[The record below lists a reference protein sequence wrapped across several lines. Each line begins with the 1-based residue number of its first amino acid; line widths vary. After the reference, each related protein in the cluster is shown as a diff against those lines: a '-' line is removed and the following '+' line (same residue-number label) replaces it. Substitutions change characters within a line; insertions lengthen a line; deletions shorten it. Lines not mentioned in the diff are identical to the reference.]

1 MGYVATPLWVVF
13 GSKWASRGVS
23 NEFTHDLCQ
32 TINSLLFTEKVMT
45 TEAASI
51 MLVDDHPLL
60 RKGLKQLIAMEDDM
74 TVVAEA
80 SSGADALKLAEEHD
94 PDLIVLD
101 LNMQGMDGIETLKKL
116 RDNGVTS
123 RIIMLTVSDADDDVV
138 AAITNGADGYL
149 LKDMEPELLLEQIH
163 RAVTG
168 KMVLSEAI
176 TEILATALRQPTKSP
191 SSQLSSLTNREYEIL
206 SLIAKGMSNKVIA
219 RELDI
224 SDGTVKVHVKHLL
237 KKLGLRSRVEAAVWM
252 VNQQG
257 EQE

>member
-1 MGYVATPLWVVF
+1 M
-13 GSKWASRGVS
+13 S
-23 NEFTHDLCQ
+23 N
-32 TINSLLFTEKVMT
+32 
-45 TEAASI
+45 EAASI

-74 TVVAEA
+74 QVVAEA
-80 SSGADALKLAEEHD
+80 SSGKDAIALAAEHD

-116 RDNGVTS
+116 RDSGVTS
-123 RIIMLTVSDADDDVV
+123 RIIMLTVSDADEDVV
-138 AAITNGADGYL
+138 DAITNGADGYL
-149 LKDMEPELLLEQIH
+149 LKDMEPEQLLEQIH

-176 TEILATALRQPTKSP
+176 TEILATALRQPAKAP

-257 EQE
+257 QQGES

>member
-1 MGYVATPLWVVF
+1 M
-13 GSKWASRGVS
+13 S
-23 NEFTHDLCQ
+23 N
-32 TINSLLFTEKVMT
+32 
-45 TEAASI
+45 EAASI

-74 TVVAEA
+74 QVVAEA
-80 SSGADALKLAEEHD
+80 SSGKDAIALAAEHD

-101 LNMQGMDGIETLKKL
+101 LNMQGMDGIETLKQL
-116 RDNGVTS
+116 RDSGVTS

-149 LKDMEPELLLEQIH
+149 LKDMEPEQLLEQIH

-176 TEILATALRQPTKSP
+176 TEILATALRQPAKAP

-237 KKLGLRSRVEAAVWM
+237 KKLGLRSRFEAAVWM

-257 EQE
+257 QQGES

>member
-1 MGYVATPLWVVF
+1 
-13 GSKWASRGVS
+13 
-23 NEFTHDLCQ
+23 
-32 TINSLLFTEKVMT
+32 MT

-80 SSGADALKLAEEHD
+80 SNGPDALELAAEHD

-101 LNMQGMDGIETLKKL
+101 LNMHGMDGIETLKKL
-116 RDNGVTS
+116 RDSGVTS

-138 AAITNGADGYL
+138 AAITNGGDGYL

-176 TEILATALRQPTKSP
+176 TEILATALRQPTQSAT
-191 SSQLSSLTNREYEIL
+191 SQLSTLTNREHEIL

-257 EQE
+257 E

>member
-1 MGYVATPLWVVF
+1 
-13 GSKWASRGVS
+13 
-23 NEFTHDLCQ
+23 
-32 TINSLLFTEKVMT
+32 MT

-80 SSGADALKLAEEHD
+80 SNGPDALLLAAEHD

-101 LNMQGMDGIETLKKL
+101 LNMQGMDGIETLKRL
-116 RDNGVTS
+116 RDSGVTS

-176 TEILATALRQPTKSP
+176 TEILATALRQPTQSTT
-191 SSQLSSLTNREYEIL
+191 SQLSNLTNREHEIL

-252 VNQQG
+252 VNLQG
-257 EQE
+257 NKASQ

>member
-1 MGYVATPLWVVF
+1 
-13 GSKWASRGVS
+13 
-23 NEFTHDLCQ
+23 
-32 TINSLLFTEKVMT
+32 MT

-80 SSGADALKLAEEHD
+80 SNGPDALLLAAEHD

-101 LNMQGMDGIETLKKL
+101 LNMQGMDGIETLKRL
-116 RDNGVTS
+116 RDSGVTS

-176 TEILATALRQPTKSP
+176 TEILATALRQPTQSTT
-191 SSQLSSLTNREYEIL
+191 SQLSSLTNREHEIL

-252 VNQQG
+252 VNLQG
-257 EQE
+257 NKAPQ

>member
-1 MGYVATPLWVVF
+1 
-13 GSKWASRGVS
+13 
-23 NEFTHDLCQ
+23 
-32 TINSLLFTEKVMT
+32 MT
-45 TEAASI
+45 TDAASI

-74 TVVAEA
+74 LVVAEA
-80 SSGADALKLAEEHD
+80 SNGPDALLLAAEHD

-101 LNMQGMDGIETLKKL
+101 LNMQGMDGIETLKRL
-116 RDNGVTS
+116 RDSEVTS

-176 TEILATALRQPTKSP
+176 TEILATALRQPTQSNT
-191 SSQLSSLTNREYEIL
+191 SQLSNLTNREHEIL

-252 VNQQG
+252 VNLRG
-257 EQE
+257 NKAL

>member
-1 MGYVATPLWVVF
+1 
-13 GSKWASRGVS
+13 
-23 NEFTHDLCQ
+23 
-32 TINSLLFTEKVMT
+32 MT

-74 TVVAEA
+74 KVVAEA
-80 SSGADALKLAEEHD
+80 SSGLDALKLAEEYD

-101 LNMQGMDGIETLKKL
+101 LNMQGMDGIQTLKRL
-116 RDNGVTS
+116 RDKGVSS
-123 RIIMLTVSDADDDVV
+123 RIIILTVSDADDDVV

-176 TEILATALRQPTKSP
+176 TEILATALRQPKSVNSP
-191 SSQLSSLTNREYEIL
+191 LSSLTNREYEIL
-206 SLIAKGMSNKVIA
+206 SLIAQGMSNKMIA

-224 SDGTVKVHVKHLL
+224 SDGTVKVHV
-237 KKLGLRSRVEAAVWM
+237 WM
-252 VNQQG
+252 VNQQD
-257 EQE
+257 Q